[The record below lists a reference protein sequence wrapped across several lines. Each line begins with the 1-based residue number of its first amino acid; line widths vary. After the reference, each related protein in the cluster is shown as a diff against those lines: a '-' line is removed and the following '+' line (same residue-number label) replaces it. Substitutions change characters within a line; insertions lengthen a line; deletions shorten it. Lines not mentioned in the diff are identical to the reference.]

1 MSASAAPPPPER
13 SLRVQLLE
21 LELHWSAVARALLA
35 RRWAEPGL
43 DITHPQY
50 YALHHVCE
58 RRSLT
63 VGELGEALNLH
74 ETVAGRVVDRLVRA
88 GLVQRR
94 LMPDDRR
101 TIIVEPTR
109 HGREVLATVRRLR
122 FEELSAMMQRLE
134 SSEREEL
141 IRLFRKMA
149 GSD

>member
-1 MSASAAPPPPER
+1 MSPGPGQRP
-13 SLRVQLLE
+13 LRAQLLE
-21 LELHWSAVARALLA
+21 LESYWSAVARRLLS

-58 RRSLT
+58 RKSLSVT
-63 VGELGEALNLH
+63 DLAEALRMH
-74 ETVAGRVVDRLVRA
+74 ESVAGRVVDRLVRS

-94 LMPDDRR
+94 LHPNDRR

-109 HGREVLATVRRLR
+109 LGRETLASVRRVR
-122 FEELSAMMQRLE
+122 FDELSSVMSQLD
-134 SSEREEL
+134 SDEREQL

-149 GSD
+149 DGP

>member
-1 MSASAAPPPPER
+1 MS
-13 SLRVQLLE
+13 
-21 LELHWSAVARALLA
+21 

-58 RRSLT
+58 RRKIS
-63 VGELGEALNLH
+63 VPELAAELRLH
-74 ETVAGRVVDRLVRA
+74 ETVAGRVIDRLARA

-101 TIIVEPTR
+101 TILVEPTR
-109 HGREVLATVRRLR
+109 HGREVLGSVRRLR
-122 FEELSAMMQRLE
+122 FDELSTMIGSLDPA
-134 SSEREEL
+134 EREEL

-149 GSD
+149 EAP